1 MKEAKPVHTPVGGHF
16 KLIKRLRPSTEE
28 ENKKMAA
35 IPNWSAVG
43 SLMYVMICT
52 RPDIAHTVGVVCR
65 FMENPS
71 KEHWEAVKWIFKY
84 MRGTS
89 KLCLSFGKGKPV
101 LEGYTDADMVG
112 DLDGRKSTSGYL
124 FTFVG
129 GAISWQSKLQKCVTL
144 STTEAEYIATT
155 KAGKGILWM
164 KAFSKEQGLKQD
176 EYVVYCDSQSAIDLN
191 KNATYHSKTKH
202 IEVRYH

>member
-1 MKEAKPVHTPVGGHF
+1 MKEAKPVHTPLGGHF
-16 KLIKRLRPSTEE
+16 KLSKRLRPSTEE
-28 ENKKMAA
+28 ENKKMAV
-35 IPNWSAVG
+35 ILNSSAVG

-52 RPDIAHTVGVVCR
+52 RPYIAHAVGIVSR
-65 FMENPS
+65 FLENPS
-71 KEHWEAVKWIFKY
+71 KERWEAVKWIFKY
-84 MRGTS
+84 LRGTS

-101 LEGYTDADMVG
+101 LEGYTNADMIS

-129 GAISWQSKLQKCVTL
+129 GAISWQSKLKKCVTL
-144 STTEAEYIATT
+144 STTEAEYIATA
-155 KAGKGILWM
+155 KVGKGILRM
-164 KAFSKEQGLKQD
+164 KTFSKELGLKQD